1 MQTLPNVTS
10 CPEST
15 DVDSGMISVFITNLG
30 KYNEGELV
38 GEWLALPTTPEN
50 VTQCLERIGIDGI
63 SYEEFFLTDYE
74 SSISGVSEYISEYSN
89 LNELN
94 YLASKL
100 EEMSNNDIEIYE
112 AVIDIG
118 GHVQSVADLIN
129 LVDNLDCF
137 QCLWNVNDEY
147 DLGYYWI
154 EESGGYNLKELGNL
168 VNYFD
173 YEKYGHDIVLEQGG
187 TFCSCG
193 YVYHTGERS
202 VEYYDGED
210 VPDEYYVLNNLND

>member
-1 MQTLPNVTS
+1 MILVTLLKKSFAYPPINILKT
-10 CPEST
+10 
-15 DVDSGMISVFITNLG
+15 
-30 KYNEGELV
+30 
-38 GEWLALPTTPEN
+38 WLSLPTTAEH
-50 VTQCLERIGIDGI
+50 VTECLKRIGIDDI
-63 SYEEFFLTDYE
+63 YYEEFFLTDYE
-74 SSISGVSEYISEYSN
+74 SSIEGVSNYISEYSN

-100 EEMSNNDIEIYE
+100 EELSNNDIQIYE
-112 AVIDIG
+112 AAIDIG
-118 GHVQSVADLIN
+118 GNVQSIDDLIN

-154 EESGGYNLKELGNL
+154 EESGCYNLKELGNL
-168 VNYFD
+168 ANYFD

-193 YVYHTGERS
+193 YVYHTGES
-202 VEYYDGED
+202 FIEYYDGKKELEGYCVLTNSND
-210 VPDEYYVLNNLND
+210 VDY